1 MAACTMSI
9 YFKKVCDRELTLQV
23 MVCQQ
28 KYELAAK
35 SVTIDWLDLTCP
47 TVLAILTDNRNNNK
61 E

>member
-1 MAACTMSI
+1 MSI